1 MPKFIRKYIEELLNG
16 IKNNIYSNN
25 YFNKRSSLKVA
36 KATIKSLTAGI
47 IYIIFS
53 IMSAYFFTAE
63 KDKIICKMRLVIPGR
78 IFQEIREVLKNFT
91 SMIGEYI
98 KVQVKIMFILT
109 SVLFIGFVL
118 LKIKYALILSIVIG
132 VLDFLPILGIGTILL
147 PWVISCILLSNYK
160 IAIGLLMLYF
170 ICVII
175 REVAEP
181 KMYGKPLGLS
191 TFSTFF
197 ILYIGYKIEGVIGMI
212 LAIPISVIFINLY
225 KAGAFND
232 IIEDCKYMYII
243 VDKYISEAKE
253 NIREEINK

>member
-1 MPKFIRKYIEELLNG
+1 
-16 IKNNIYSNN
+16 
-25 YFNKRSSLKVA
+25 
-36 KATIKSLTAGI
+36 
-47 IYIIFS
+47 
-53 IMSAYFFTAE
+53 
-63 KDKIICKMRLVIPGR
+63 MRLVIPGR

-181 KMYGKPLGLS
+181 KMYGKTLGLS